1 MAKHLYCCDYYV
13 VVQCL
18 CYTTKLDSPMFH
30 NLAFLY
36 LKAEACLWRV
46 LPLLLHRAPNLAVL
60 VFEKVCYA
68 QMMKCLFF
76 SNNPELI

>member
-1 MAKHLYCCDYYV
+1 M

-18 CYTTKLDSPMFH
+18 CFATKLDPPMFH

-36 LKAEACLWRV
+36 FEAEARLWHV
-46 LPLLLHRAPNLAVL
+46 LPRLLHRAPNLAVL

>member
-18 CYTTKLDSPMFH
+18 HYAIKLDPPMLH
-30 NLAFLY
+30 NLASLY
-36 LKAEACLWRV
+36 FKADACLWHV
-46 LPLLLHRAPNLAVL
+46 LPRLLHRAPNLAVL
-60 VFEKVCYA
+60 VFEKVWYA